1 VEDDFLTAL
10 QHAIKEEIVE
20 NYFHERRVIE
30 EEKAEVDELLA
41 GQAQAA
47 EKVNQAKAS
56 LEALLV
62 EPGFAAKLWESAG
75 RSSGAKLEKDEPHY
89 PAWTWPLR
97 ALSWRVCYRNRVC
110 CAAGEVW
117 SVQQQYEEAL
127 AELDSLIQEVNAD
140 IDRFQANFDFLLLS
154 SVINQLDQETLAKKH
169 FLGSAL
175 EGNDRLSLDER
186 LRLPKIKV
194 RVEELRVLPPLP
206 PARCF
211 QEAAGQ
217 VAREVLKAHPRLAR
231 GLVES

>member
-10 QHAIKEEIVE
+10 QYAIKEEIVE

-30 EEKAEVDELLA
+30 EEKAEVDGLLA
-41 GQAQAA
+41 GQAQTA

-62 EPGFAAKLWESAG
+62 EPGFAAELWESAG
-75 RSSGAKLEKDEPHY
+75 RSNAVRPTNDKPYSPSC
-89 PAWTWPLR
+89 PWPLR
-97 ALSWRVCYRNRVC
+97 ALSWRARYRSQVRH
-110 CAAGEVW
+110 AAGEVW
-117 SVQQQYEEAL
+117 SIQQQHEETL

-140 IDRFQANFDFLLLS
+140 IDRFQADFDFLLLC

-175 EGNDRLSLDER
+175 EGDDRQSLDER

-194 RVEELRVLPPLP
+194 MVEGLRVLSPLP

-217 VAREVLKAHPRLAR
+217 VAEEVLKAHPRLTR
-231 GLVES
+231 KLVED